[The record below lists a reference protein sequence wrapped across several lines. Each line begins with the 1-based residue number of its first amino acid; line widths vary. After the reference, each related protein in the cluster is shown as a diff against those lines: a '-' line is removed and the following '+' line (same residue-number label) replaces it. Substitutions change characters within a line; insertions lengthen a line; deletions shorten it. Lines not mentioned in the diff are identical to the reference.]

1 MPSCSLEES
10 TPLIHEFNFKSV
22 DLVVAF
28 KCVDQVLKSGL
39 LEKKV
44 MSTTFLLEILLTIYV
59 QGGCKVCFF
68 CKKNPQVWSLN

>member
-1 MPSCSLEES
+1 M
-10 TPLIHEFNFKSV
+10 IHEFNFKSV

-28 KCVDQVLKSGL
+28 KRVDQVLKSGL

-44 MSTTFLLEILLTIYV
+44 LRTTFLLEILLIKYV

-68 CKKNPQVWSLN
+68 CE